1 MGYTPPPDTGSWT
14 GFLAITAA
22 GLILLAW
29 RRSKIAWATMLIVG
43 TAGAFMYYLG
53 APGFVAALWFGV
65 PLALLTTR
73 SLLGTAIG
81 LVALALAMLPRFL
94 SEDAGVVSAI
104 VLLLVALVPQR
115 AEVMR
120 ETSRSL

>member
-1 MGYTPPPDTGSWT
+1 VGYTPPPDTGSWT

-43 TAGAFMYYLG
+43 TAGAFMYSFG

>member
-1 MGYTPPPDTGSWT
+1 MGTEAPADSGDWA
-14 GFLAITAA
+14 GFLTITAA

-43 TAGAFMYYLG
+43 TAGASMFFFGGL
-53 APGFVAALWFGV
+53 GFVAALVFGA

-73 SLLGTAIG
+73 SLLATAIG

-94 SEDAGVVSAI
+94 SDDAGVVSAL
-104 VLLLVALVPQR
+104 VLLLVALIPQR

-120 ETSRSL
+120 EPNRSR